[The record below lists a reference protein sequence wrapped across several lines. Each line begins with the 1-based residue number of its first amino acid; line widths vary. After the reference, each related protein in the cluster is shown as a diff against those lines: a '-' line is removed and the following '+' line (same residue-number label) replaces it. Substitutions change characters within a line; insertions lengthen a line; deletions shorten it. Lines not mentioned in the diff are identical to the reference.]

1 MSNFSDLLRHWRHAR
16 RLSQL
21 DLALEANVSARHI
34 SFLETGRARPSRE
47 MITQLGEALTV
58 PLSARN
64 QMLAATGFTPRY
76 ETRDWDEA
84 EMAPIRR
91 AIDRT
96 LDRHAP
102 YPGIAIDHLWR
113 LTRMNMPAK
122 QIFGMLGLAEGGSLL
137 ELLRNPLLWHVIE
150 NWPEVAHHSMM
161 RLRTE
166 STAQGGVPELD
177 AAAAFL
183 AEHADA
189 GHSAGPAVPTVFRF
203 GDQRLAMFG
212 TIAQFGT
219 PEDTTLD
226 TLKIELFFPSEV
238 ETERTLEKMFG
249 QPQKGPDASGTTYK
263 TTGHEV

>member
-1 MSNFSDLLRHWRHAR
+1 MTNFSDLLRQWRQTR

-21 DLALEANVSARHI
+21 DLALEANVSARHV

-47 MITQLGEALTV
+47 MIMQLGEALNI

-64 QMLAATGFTPRY
+64 QMLAAMGFTPRY
-76 ETRDWDEA
+76 ETRNWDEA

-113 LTRMNMPAK
+113 LTRMNTPAQK
-122 QIFGMLGLAEGGSLL
+122 MFGMLGLAEGGSLL
-137 ELLRNPLLWHVIE
+137 ELLREPRLWQIVE
-150 NWPEVAHHSMM
+150 NWPEVAHHSML

-166 STAQGGVPELD
+166 SAAQGGVPELD

-183 AEHADA
+183 ADHADV
-189 GHSAGPAVPTVFRF
+189 GHDIGPAVLTVLRF
-203 GDQRLAMFG
+203 EDKRLAMFG

-219 PEDTTLD
+219 PEDTTLEA
-226 TLKIELFFPSEV
+226 LKIELFFPSDV
-238 ETERTLEKMFG
+238 ETELALEAMFG
-249 QPQKGPDASGTTYK
+249 
-263 TTGHEV
+263 

>member
-1 MSNFSDLLRHWRHAR
+1 MTQFSDLLRQWRQTR

-47 MITQLGEALTV
+47 MIVQLGEALTI

-64 QMLAATGFTPRY
+64 QMLSAMGFAPRY
-76 ETRDWDEA
+76 ATRNWNEA
-84 EMAPIRR
+84 AMAPIRQ

-102 YPGIAIDHLWR
+102 YPGIALDRLWT
-113 LTRMNMPAK
+113 LTRMNGPAQK
-122 QIFGMLGLAEGGSLL
+122 MFGMLGLAEGGNMLD
-137 ELLRNPLLWHVIE
+137 LLRNPLLWQMIE
-150 NWPEVAHHSMM
+150 NWPEVAHHTML

-166 STAQGGVPELD
+166 SAAMGGVPQLD

-183 AEHADA
+183 ADHAQVGADI
-189 GHSAGPAVPTVFRF
+189 GPTVPTIFRF

-212 TIAQFGT
+212 TIAQFGS
-219 PEDTTLD
+219 PEDTALEE
-226 TLKIELFFPSEV
+226 LKIELFFPSDAAS
-238 ETERTLEKMFG
+238 EKALKTMF
-249 QPQKGPDASGTTYK
+249 PN
-263 TTGHEV
+263 

>member
-1 MSNFSDLLRHWRHAR
+1 MSEFSNHLRHWRQTR
-16 RLSQL
+16 RFSQL

-47 MITQLGEALTV
+47 MITQLGDALAI

-64 QMLAATGFTPRY
+64 QMFAAMGFASRY
-76 ETRDWDEA
+76 EARCWDEA

-102 YPGIAIDHLWR
+102 YPGIAIDRLWR
-113 LTRMNMPAK
+113 LTRMNTSAQK
-122 QIFGMLGLAEGGSLL
+122 IFGTLGLSEGDSML
-137 ELLRNPLLWHVIE
+137 EVLSNPLLWEMVE
-150 NWPEVAHHSMM
+150 NWPEVAHNTML

-166 STAQGGVPELD
+166 SATQGGVPELE
-177 AAAAFL
+177 AAARDL
-183 AEHADA
+183 AEHARIGA
-189 GHSAGPAVPTVFRF
+189 NVGPTVPTVFRF

-219 PEDTTLD
+219 PEDTALEE
-226 TLKIELFFPSEV
+226 LKIELFFPSDV
-238 ETERTLEKMFG
+238 ETENALKTMF
-249 QPQKGPDASGTTYK
+249 QD
-263 TTGHEV
+263 